1 MKAIFLV
8 LVPFSLI
15 QSELLGKWQLVS
27 FEAFSNIISSPRHF
41 EASDEERIRV
51 ENTFQMVLDNTYY
64 HFDMDT
70 VFFSDYKENQMIEKM
85 GRWHVTSDTLYIN
98 DLSKIKT
105 YKFFIKEV
113 NSDSLVM
120 NLIHGNGDVGKN
132 DMVFVRNKK
141 TEDRNGLVVEMQ
153 KNKLQ

>member
-8 LVPFSLI
+8 LLPISLL
-15 QSELLGKWQLVS
+15 QTELLGKWQLVS
-27 FEAFSNIISSPRHF
+27 FEAFSSIISSPRYF

-64 HFDMDT
+64 HFDKDT
-70 VFFSDYKENQMIEKM
+70 VIFSDYKENQIFEKM
-85 GRWHVTSDTLYIN
+85 GRWHVKSDTLYIN

-105 YKFFIKEV
+105 YKFFIKKV

-120 NLIHGNGDVGKN
+120 NLIHRNGDVSKN
-132 DMVFVRNKK
+132 DMVFV
-141 TEDRNGLVVEMQ
+141 
-153 KNKLQ
+153 KNKEH